1 MPEKTT
7 ATPQLSASRRALL
20 DVADGLSSGR
30 HSLSASLNRT
40 KLDPPLPDDAP
51 KRARAWRTTWRLVHG
66 LYLHD
71 SLEAASGMAFHFFL
85 SLMPLLV
92 VLGFLLGHFVQQ
104 RGVDALLDPLL
115 EATPSMA
122 TQVVR
127 HELERLAGQNGALAP
142 LGMVG
147 FVWLSS
153 SGVHGLI
160 NAFERAARATKR
172 PWWFKRLIAIAW
184 AITSVAALC
193 TLAVTLVALDGWI
206 HRVDPSEPDIGAT
219 PAPTPP
225 PIAPT
230 ATSPI
235 PGTKSAHAG
244 AGREGPSSHDVTR
257 EGPSR
262 ESHDSTH
269 EKVRESRGAMIRRR
283 VLAVAH
289 APWERYSAV
298 FALLVTSTS
307 GLAIFYRY
315 AVKHPSG
322 VRRRSWPGAVV
333 AMVLFLLVSWGFGE
347 YVATLGQYALY
358 YGGLAAVAVLL
369 FWLYLASLALLVGAE
384 LNAQLEGIR
393 D

>member
-1 MPEKTT
+1 MPDRLAPPE
-7 ATPQLSASRRALL
+7 ASASGPSLVDRL
-20 DVADGLSSGR
+20 
-30 HSLSASLNRT
+30 SLSNSIGRP
-40 KLDPPLPDDAP
+40 KLDPPLPATASR
-51 KRARAWRTTWRLVHG
+51 RARIWRTTYRLIHG

-92 VLGFLLGHFVQQ
+92 VLGFLLGHMVKE
-104 RGVDALLDPLL
+104 RGVDVLLDPLL

-172 PWWFKRLIAIAW
+172 PWWKKRLMSIAW
-184 AITSVAALC
+184 SIATVATLCGLAAAL
-193 TLAVTLVALDGWI
+193 VTVDRFI
-206 HRVDPSEPDIGAT
+206 HRIAPEDAGQTAQTDGHAT
-219 PAPTPP
+219 PASPAVP
-225 PIAPT
+225 APS
-230 ATSPI
+230 TSPRA
-235 PGTKSAHAG
+235 TEKSVQHGSRALAHENDA
-244 AGREGPSSHDVTR
+244 TR
-257 EGPSR
+257 DHEADR
-262 ESHDSTH
+262 DETH
-269 EKVRESRGAMIRRR
+269 ERIRGGTSAMIHRR
-283 VLAVAH
+283 VLAVGH
-289 APWERYSAV
+289 APWERYCAML
-298 FALLVTSTS
+298 ALLAVSVG
-307 GLAIFYRY
+307 GLAIFYRFGIT
-315 AVKHPSG
+315 HPKG
-322 VRRRSWPGAVV
+322 VRRRSWAGAVV
-333 AMVLFLLVSWGFGE
+333 AVTLFLLVSWGFGM

-369 FWLYLASLALLVGAE
+369 FWLYLTSLALLVGAE

>member
-7 ATPQLSASRRALL
+7 TTPHGSGSRRALL

-30 HSLSASLNRT
+30 ISLSNSLNRT
-40 KLDPPLPDDAP
+40 KLDPPLPGTAP
-51 KRARAWRTTWRLVHG
+51 KRARAWRTTWRLIHG

-184 AITSVAALC
+184 AITSVGALC
-193 TLAVTLVALDGWI
+193 ALAATLVAVDGWI
-206 HRVDPSEPDIGAT
+206 HRVDPAEPDIAAT
-219 PAPTPP
+219 TDPTPP
-225 PIAPT
+225 STPP
-230 ATSPI
+230 SPSPASPAAKSGH
-235 PGTKSAHAG
+235 PGAARDERVFPRRH
-244 AGREGPSSHDVTR
+244 REGPSARRATSAT
-257 EGPSR
+257 
-262 ESHDSTH
+262 
-269 EKVRESRGAMIRRR
+269 RRR
-283 VLAVAH
+283 VSRAG
-289 APWERYSAV
+289 R
-298 FALLVTSTS
+298 
-307 GLAIFYRY
+307 
-315 AVKHPSG
+315 
-322 VRRRSWPGAVV
+322 
-333 AMVLFLLVSWGFGE
+333 
-347 YVATLGQYALY
+347 
-358 YGGLAAVAVLL
+358 
-369 FWLYLASLALLVGAE
+369 
-384 LNAQLEGIR
+384 
-393 D
+393 

>member
-1 MPEKTT
+1 MPEQ
-7 ATPQLSASRRALL
+7 TPEGSASQPTLL
-20 DVADGLSSGR
+20 DLTSGR
-30 HSLSASLNRT
+30 LSFSNSIGRS
-40 KLDPPLPDDAP
+40 KLDPPLPHTASR
-51 KRARAWRTTWRLVHG
+51 RARFGRTTWRLIHG

-92 VLGFLLGHFVQQ
+92 VLGFLLGHLVKE
-104 RGVDALLDPLL
+104 RGVDVLLDPLL

-172 PWWFKRLIAIAW
+172 PWWKKRLMSIGWSIATVATLC
-184 AITSVAALC
+184 ALAAAL
-193 TLAVTLVALDGWI
+193 VTVDRFI
-206 HRVDPSEPDIGAT
+206 HRIDPEDPEHDGVMDSTAPAPPPPSASPRAGEKAAHRTSRDLARENDATRDHEPDPMT
-219 PAPTPP
+219 
-225 PIAPT
+225 
-230 ATSPI
+230 TS
-235 PGTKSAHAG
+235 
-244 AGREGPSSHDVTR
+244 
-257 EGPSR
+257 
-262 ESHDSTH
+262 H
-269 EKVRESRGAMIRRR
+269 EKIRGGTSAMIHRH

-289 APWERYSAV
+289 APWERYCAML
-298 FALLVTSTS
+298 ALLVVSVG

-315 AVKHPSG
+315 GITHPKG
-322 VRRRSWPGAVV
+322 VRRRSWAGAVV
-333 AMVLFLLVSWGFGE
+333 AMTLFLLVSWGFGM

-369 FWLYLASLALLVGAE
+369 FWLYLTSLALLVGAE

>member
-1 MPEKTT
+1 
-7 ATPQLSASRRALL
+7 
-20 DVADGLSSGR
+20 
-30 HSLSASLNRT
+30 
-40 KLDPPLPDDAP
+40 
-51 KRARAWRTTWRLVHG
+51 

-92 VLGFLLGHFVQQ
+92 VLGFLLGHVVKE
-104 RGVDALLDPLL
+104 RGVDVLLDPLL

-142 LGMVG
+142 LGMLG

-160 NAFERAARATKR
+160 NAFERAARANKR
-172 PWWFKRLIAIAW
+172 AWWKKRLIAIAW
-184 AITSVAALC
+184 SIASVGTLCALAAAL
-193 TLAVTLVALDGWI
+193 VTADRFI
-206 HRVDPSEPDIGAT
+206 HRLDPDEPDVAGMPVRVTPSAQPPPLPLAT
-219 PAPTPP
+219 PTDKTPRRS
-225 PIAPT
+225 AS
-230 ATSPI
+230 ASSSARALASDRDTSRNRDVEHDA
-235 PGTKSAHAG
+235 AHE
-244 AGREGPSSHDVTR
+244 R
-257 EGPSR
+257 
-262 ESHDSTH
+262 TH
-269 EKVRESRGAMIRRR
+269 EANASLFRRH

-289 APWERYSAV
+289 APWERYAAMVSL
-298 FALLVTSTS
+298 LLVTTL
-307 GLAIFYRY
+307 GLAVFYRY
-315 AVKHPSG
+315 GVQHPKG
-322 VRRRSWPGAVV
+322 VGRRSWPGAVV
-333 AMVLFLLVSWGFGE
+333 AMSLFLLVSWAFGM

-369 FWLYLASLALLVGAE
+369 FWLYLTSLALLVGAE